1 MTATSTTIDYYKI
14 LGLSR
19 NCSQEDIAEA
29 YRHLSLKYHPKIT
42 TQENS
47 AQSEYHFQKLS
58 ESYEVLSDPIKKGI
72 YDIFGSDGLK
82 NGIIDKHGN
91 IKGGY
96 KFMGNGH
103 EIFEKFMGTANP
115 FALTTDTKKEKD
127 IKDFEKEFEKEKMNK
142 EISAAFERSF
152 GEKKEK
158 DVLPP
163 IDIDLEC
170 TLEELYNG
178 CVKTIKY
185 KKKAISYDLRTTEDK
200 EVCIDVEIFK
210 GYDKNTI
217 IPFKEMGNEA
227 PGVKNSDLIVHIR
240 EKKHKCFKRVNKN
253 DLIYTHKINLAQAL
267 NSDPVKLTTLDNR
280 ILSISVDEIIS
291 PSTVKIVYGEGMPIY
306 QNEINVRDLNIKKG
320 DLYIKFDI
328 KFPEYI
334 DPMKKM
340 EITNILE
347 SED

>member
-1 MTATSTTIDYYKI
+1 MTSSLTTIDYYST
-14 LGLSR
+14 LELSR

-29 YRHLSLKYHPKIT
+29 YRHLSLKYHPKVT
-42 TQENS
+42 TQEKS
-47 AQSEYHFQKLS
+47 AQSEYHFQKLC
-58 ESYEVLSDPIKKGI
+58 ESYEVLSDPIKKRI
-72 YDIFGSDGLK
+72 YDIYGHDGLK
-82 NGIIDKHGN
+82 NGIIDKYGN

-96 KFMGNGH
+96 KYMGNGH

-115 FALTTDTKKEKD
+115 FALKTES
-127 IKDFEKEFEKEKMNK
+127 EKEKMNK
-142 EISAAFERSF
+142 EISATYEKSF
-152 GEKKEK
+152 GIQKKEK
-158 DVLPP
+158 DILPP

-200 EVCIDVEIFK
+200 EVSLDIEIFK

-227 PGVKNSDLIVHIR
+227 PGVKNSDLLVHIR

-253 DLIYTHKINLAQAL
+253 DLIYTHKIDLAQAL
-267 NSDPVKLTTLDNR
+267 NSEPVQLTTLDNR
-280 ILSISVDEIIS
+280 KLSISVDEIIS
-291 PSTVKIVYGEGMPIY
+291 PSTVKIIYGEGMPIF
-306 QNEINVRDLNIKKG
+306 QKELSVRDLNDKKG

-334 DPMKKM
+334 DPVKKM
-340 EITNILE
+340 EITNLLE
-347 SED
+347 NEE

>member
-1 MTATSTTIDYYKI
+1 MITSSRALDYYSI
-14 LGLSR
+14 LELSR

-72 YDIFGSDGLK
+72 YDIYGSEGLK

-115 FALTTDTKKEKD
+115 FALKSET
-127 IKDFEKEFEKEKMNK
+127 EKEKMNK
-142 EISAAFERSF
+142 EVSAAFEKSF
-152 GEKKEK
+152 GEQKKEK
-158 DVLPP
+158 DILPP

-227 PGVKNSDLIVHIR
+227 PGIKNSDLIVHIR
-240 EKKHKCFKRVNKN
+240 EKKHRCFKRANKN
-253 DLIYTHKINLAQAL
+253 DLIYIHKIDLAQAL
-267 NSDPVKLTTLDNR
+267 NSEPVKLTTLDNR

-306 QNEINVRDLNIKKG
+306 QKEISVRDLNDKKG

-334 DPMKKM
+334 DPVKKM
-340 EITNILE
+340 EITTLLE
-347 SED
+347 NED

>member
-1 MTATSTTIDYYKI
+1 MTTSSIEKDYYSI
-14 LGLSR
+14 LELPK

-29 YRHLSLKYHPKIT
+29 YRHLSLQYHPKIA

-47 AQSEYHFQKLS
+47 AISEYHFQELS
-58 ESYEVLSDPIKKGI
+58 ESYEVLSDPIKKRI
-72 YDIFGSDGLK
+72 YDIYGSEGLK

-96 KFMGNGH
+96 KYMGNGH

-115 FALTTDTKKEKD
+115 FALKADESKD
-127 IKDFEKEFEKEKMNK
+127 IMSKET
-142 EISAAFERSF
+142 SAAFEKSF
-152 GEKKEK
+152 GEKKKEK
-158 DVLPP
+158 NILPP

-178 CVKTIKY
+178 CVKTVTY

-200 EVCIDVEIFK
+200 EVSIDVEIFK
-210 GYDKNTI
+210 GYDKNTV

-227 PGVKNSDLIVHIR
+227 PGVRNSDLIVHIK
-240 EKKHKCFKRVNKN
+240 EKKHRYFTRVNKN
-253 DLIYTHKINLAQAL
+253 DLIYTHKISLIQAL
-267 NSDPVKLTTLDNR
+267 NSDPVILKTLDNR
-280 ILSISVDEIIS
+280 IVPISVDEIIS
-291 PSTVKIVYGEGMPIY
+291 PSTVKVVYGEGMPIF
-306 QNEINVRDLNIKKG
+306 QKELSVRDLNIKKG

-334 DPMKKM
+334 DPVKKM
-340 EITNILE
+340 EITSLLE
-347 SED
+347 SEN

>member
-1 MTATSTTIDYYKI
+1 MITSSRKLDYYS
-14 LGLSR
+14 LLELSR

-58 ESYEVLSDPIKKGI
+58 EAYEVLSDPIKKGI
-72 YDIFGSDGLK
+72 YDIYGTEGLQ
-82 NGIIDKHGN
+82 NGIIDKKGN

-96 KFMGNGH
+96 KYMGNGH
-103 EIFEKFMGTANP
+103 EIFEKFMGTSNP
-115 FALTTDTKKEKD
+115 FALKSEL
-127 IKDFEKEFEKEKMNK
+127 EKEKMSV
-142 EISAAFERSF
+142 ETSAAFEKSF
-152 GEKKEK
+152 GEQKQEK
-158 DVLPP
+158 GILPP

-185 KKKAISYDLRTTEDK
+185 KKKAISYDLRTTKDK
-200 EVCIDVEIFK
+200 EVSIDVEIFK

-227 PGVKNSDLIVHIR
+227 PGIKNSDLIVHIK

-253 DLIYTHKINLAQAL
+253 DLIYIHKIDLAQAL
-267 NSDPVKLTTLDNR
+267 NSEPVKLTTLDNR
-280 ILSISVDEIIS
+280 QLTISVDEIIS
-291 PSTVKIVYGEGMPIY
+291 PSTVKVVYGEGMPIY
-306 QNEINVRDLNIKKG
+306 QKEISVRNLNYKKG

-334 DPMKKM
+334 DPIKKM
-340 EITNILE
+340 EITSLLE
-347 SED
+347 NED

>member
-1 MTATSTTIDYYKI
+1 MTTSSSNIDYYSI
-14 LGLSR
+14 LEIPY

-47 AQSEYHFQKLS
+47 AQSEYHFQKLY
-58 ESYEVLSDPIKKGI
+58 EAYEVLSDPIKKGI
-72 YDIFGSDGLK
+72 YDIFGSEGLK
-82 NGIIDKHGN
+82 NGIIDKKGN
-91 IKGGY
+91 VKGGY
-96 KFMGNGH
+96 KYMGNGH

-115 FALTTDTKKEKD
+115 FALKADA
-127 IKDFEKEFEKEKMNK
+127 EKEKMNK
-142 EISAAFERSF
+142 ETSAAFETSF
-152 GEKKEK
+152 GEKKKEK
-158 DVLPP
+158 DILPP

-178 CVKTIKY
+178 CVKTLKY

-200 EVCIDVEIFK
+200 EVSIDIEIFK

-227 PGVKNSDLIVHIR
+227 PGVKNSDLIIHIK

-253 DLIYTHKINLAQAL
+253 DLIYTHKIDLAQAL
-267 NSDPVKLTTLDNR
+267 NSEPVKLTTLDNR
-280 ILSISVDEIIS
+280 ILSISIDEIIS
-291 PSTVKIVYGEGMPIY
+291 PSTVKIVTGEGMPIY
-306 QNEINVRDLNIKKG
+306 QKEINVRDLNFKKG

-334 DPMKKM
+334 DPVKKM
-340 EITNILE
+340 EITNLLE
-347 SED
+347 NED

>member
-1 MTATSTTIDYYKI
+1 MTASSSKIDYYSI
-14 LGLSR
+14 LELPR

-29 YRHLSLKYHPKIT
+29 YRHLSLKYHPKIA

-82 NGIIDKHGN
+82 NGIIDKRGN
-91 IKGGY
+91 IRGGY
-96 KFMGNGH
+96 KYMGNGH

-115 FALTTDTKKEKD
+115 FALKTEV
-127 IKDFEKEFEKEKMNK
+127 EKEKMNK
-142 EISAAFERSF
+142 ETSAAFESSF
-152 GEKKEK
+152 GQTKKEK
-158 DVLPP
+158 DILPP

-178 CVKTIKY
+178 CVKTVKY
-185 KKKAISYDLRTTEDK
+185 KKKSISYDLRTTEDK
-200 EVCIDVEIFK
+200 EVCIDIEIFK

-253 DLIYTHKINLAQAL
+253 DLIYTHKIDLAQAL
-267 NSDPVKLTTLDNR
+267 NSEPVKLTTLDNR
-280 ILSISVDEIIS
+280 ILSISIDEIIS
-291 PSTVKIVYGEGMPIY
+291 PSTVKIITGEGMPIF
-306 QNEINVRDLNIKKG
+306 QKEISVRDLNTKKG

-334 DPMKKM
+334 DPVKKM
-340 EITNILE
+340 EITNLLE
-347 SED
+347 NDD